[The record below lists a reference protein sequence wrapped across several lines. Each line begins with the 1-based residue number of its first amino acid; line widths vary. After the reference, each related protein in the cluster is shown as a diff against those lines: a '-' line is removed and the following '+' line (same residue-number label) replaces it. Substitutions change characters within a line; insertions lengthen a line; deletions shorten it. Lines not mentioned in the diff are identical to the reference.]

1 MKVPMKDTART
12 FEQDG
17 LQITATF
24 VENSANLTWKGVSDM
39 PNPEE
44 LLTPFLQQLLPE
56 LAGKR
61 VTVDLRALSYMN
73 SASQAPVLRFL
84 RSLGQRQVVTT
95 TLFNAQL
102 DWQGLLYRC
111 ASALFRGNP
120 TLMGER
126 L

>member
-1 MKVPMKDTART
+1 MKNTART
-12 FEQDG
+12 FEQEG

-39 PNPEE
+39 RNPEE

-73 SASQAPVLRFL
+73 SASQAPLLQFL
-84 RSLGQRQVVTT
+84 RSLGQHQIVTT
-95 TLFNAQL
+95 ALFNAQL
-102 DWQGLLYRC
+102 AWQSLLYRC
-111 ASALFRGNP
+111 ANALFRGSP
-120 TLMGER
+120 TLLGER